1 MAPNMHLAFVLGH
14 GPSQHSIG
22 AWAMPKAYRGFNYAQ
37 PGFWEHLARTLDRG
51 CIDMLFFADMY
62 GVYDVFEGKA
72 DAAVKYAIQFPL
84 HDPAHLVPLITRA
97 TKGLGV
103 GISISTTYVPPYHT
117 ARSMATLDHL
127 SEGRVAWNVVASYGR
142 NAAAQFN
149 MTEELSKKER
159 YARAEEYMQVC
170 YKLWDSWEPDAVVMD
185 RGDGDGDGGLMF
197 ADPAKVHKIH
207 HKGEYFQVEGPLCV
221 APGPQGRP
229 VIIQAG
235 GSGPGMDFAGR
246 HAEIHF
252 ATSSSLEG
260 MAEHRVHIDAS
271 AQKAGRKAEDIRM
284 LWASSVFLGDTEAEA
299 KAKDEALRAMVPP
312 DGGLALMSGHFG
324 VDFSALPTEIPIEE
338 TGIEDTPGMQ
348 GIANMLLRD
357 YKGQTLAEVA
367 RMYGNGM
374 GGFRAI
380 GTAAQVADK
389 MEEAYEVSGGHGFM
403 FRGGEL
409 PGSVNDVVDLLVPE
423 LQRRG
428 RFRTAYEG
436 ETLRDRLL
444 SD

>member
-22 AWAMPKAYRGFNYAQ
+22 AWAMPRAYRGFNYAQ
-37 PGFWEHLARTLDRG
+37 PAFWEHLARTLDRG

-84 HDPAHLVPLITRA
+84 HDPAPLVPLITRSS
-97 TKGLGV
+97 TGLGV
-103 GISISTTYVPPYHT
+103 GISVSTTYVPPYHT

-149 MTEELSKKER
+149 MTEELSKQER

-170 YKLWDSWEPDAVVMD
+170 YKLWDSWEPDALVMD
-185 RGDGDGDGGLMF
+185 RDGMTF

-207 HKGEYFQVEGPLCV
+207 HQGDYFQVEGPLCV
-221 APGPQGRP
+221 APGPQGWP

-235 GSGPGMDFAGR
+235 GSGPGMAFAGR
-246 HAEIHF
+246 HAEVHF
-252 ATSSSLEG
+252 ATSSSLAG
-260 MAEHRVHIDAS
+260 MAEHRARIDAS
-271 AQKAGRKAEDIRM
+271 AGEAGRAPKDIRTI
-284 LWASSVFLGDTEAEA
+284 WASSIFVGETEAEA

-312 DGGLALMSGHFG
+312 MGGLALMSGHFG
-324 VDFSALPTEIPIEE
+324 VDFSTLPSDIPIED
-338 TGIEDTPGMQ
+338 TGIEETPGMQ
-348 GIANMLLRD
+348 GVANMLLRD
-357 YKGQTLAEVA
+357 YHGQTLAEVA
-367 RMYGNGM
+367 RMYGNSM

-389 MEEAYEVSGGHGFM
+389 MEEAYDASGGHGFM
-403 FRGGEL
+403 FRCADL
-409 PGSVNDVVDLLVPE
+409 PGSVADVVDLLVPE

-428 RFRTAYEG
+428 RFRKAYEG